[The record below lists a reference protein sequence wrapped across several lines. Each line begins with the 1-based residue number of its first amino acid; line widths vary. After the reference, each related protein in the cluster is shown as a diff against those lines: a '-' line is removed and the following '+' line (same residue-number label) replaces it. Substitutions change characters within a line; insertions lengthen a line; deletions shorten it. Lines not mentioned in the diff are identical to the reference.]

1 MTFILIG
8 KNGIKMKRPESDYF
22 WRKLKVNFN
31 EPIVTSESDAA
42 FKAGAP
48 TMNLVLM
55 FVFMFAIPIRKNY
68 IIYITELI
76 MAIIFICVITGLS
89 VENNHRA
96 E

>member
-1 MTFILIG
+1 
-8 KNGIKMKRPESDYF
+8 MKRPESDYF

-55 FVFMFAIPIRKNY
+55 FVFMFAIPIRKKLQNL
-68 IIYITELI
+68 TELI
-76 MAIIFICVITGLS
+76 MAIIFICVITGLND
-89 VENNHRA
+89 ENNHRA